1 MKNLCLRQ
9 LINFNFL
16 IISVKVLIQQVSAQ
30 KDFSLTLPTMLKV
43 SLDRWSTALLT
54 LQIKEWQDKF
64 VSNR

>member
-1 MKNLCLRQ
+1 MKNLRLRQ

-30 KDFSLTLPTMLKV
+30 KDFSLTLPTMLKG